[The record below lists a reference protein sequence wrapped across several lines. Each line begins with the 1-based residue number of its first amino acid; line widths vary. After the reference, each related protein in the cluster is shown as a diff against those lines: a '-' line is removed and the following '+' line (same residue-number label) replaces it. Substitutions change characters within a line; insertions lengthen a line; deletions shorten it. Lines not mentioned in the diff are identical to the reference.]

1 MPEPI
6 TVARPYAE
14 AVFDLAAQAGALA
27 QWSQA
32 LEAMARV
39 AQHPDMLRLIGD
51 PKVSDEQ
58 RARIFLELCGEGITP
73 EVRNFVSLLLA
84 NNRLALL
91 PEIRE
96 LFEQHKNEREGVV
109 QAQSSSAF
117 ALDDAQLRSLVADLE
132 RRFSRRVDPQVT
144 LDRELIGG
152 VKIVVGDTVIDGSV
166 RGKLAGM
173 SAALLKV

>member
-1 MPEPI
+1 MAEPI
-6 TVARPYAE
+6 TIARPYAE
-14 AVFDLAAQAGALA
+14 AVFKLAEQAGALA

-39 AQHPDMLRLIGD
+39 ARNPDMLMLIGD

-58 RARIFLELCGEGITP
+58 RARIFLELCGEGLAP
-73 EVRNFVSLLLA
+73 EARNFVALLLA
-84 NNRLALL
+84 NDRLALL

-96 LFEQHKNEREGVV
+96 LFEQQKNEREGVV
-109 QAQSSSAF
+109 EAEISSAF
-117 ALDDAQLRSLVADLE
+117 ALDDDQLRSLVADLD
-132 RRFSRRVDPQVT
+132 RRFSRRVNPHVAV
-144 LDRELIGG
+144 DRDLIGG

-166 RGKLAGM
+166 RAKLAGM

>member
-6 TVARPYAE
+6 TIARPYAE
-14 AVFDLAAQAGALA
+14 AVFKVAEQAGALA
-27 QWSQA
+27 VWSRA
-32 LEAMARV
+32 LEVMAQV
-39 AQHPDMLRLIGD
+39 ARHPDMRRLIAD
-51 PKVSDEQ
+51 PQVSDAQ
-58 RARIFLELCGEGITP
+58 RKQIFLELCGEDLAVEAG
-73 EVRNFVSLLLA
+73 NFVTLLLA
-84 NNRLALL
+84 NDRLALL

-96 LFEQHKNEREGVV
+96 LFEQHKNEREGLVE
-109 QAQSSSAF
+109 AQISSAF
-117 ALDDAQLRSLVADLE
+117 PLDEGQLRNLVTDLE
-132 RRFSRRVDPQVT
+132 RRFSRRVEPHVT

>member
-27 QWSQA
+27 QWSQE

-39 AQHPDMLRLIGD
+39 AQQPDMLRLIAD

-58 RARIFLELCGEGITP
+58 RARIFLELCGEGVTP
-73 EVRNFVSLLLA
+73 EARNFVALLLA

-109 QAQSSSAF
+109 EAQISSAF

-132 RRFSRRVDPQVT
+132 RRFSRRVDAHVT
-144 LDRELIGG
+144 VDRELIGG

>member
-1 MPEPI
+1 MPEPA

-14 AVFDLAAQAGALA
+14 AVFELAAQAGALA
-27 QWSQA
+27 PWSQA

-39 AQHPDMLRLIGD
+39 AQHPDMLRLIAD

-58 RARIFLELCGEGITP
+58 RARIFLELCGEGVMP
-73 EVRNFVSLLLA
+73 EARNFVALLLA
-84 NNRLALL
+84 NDRLALL
-91 PEIRE
+91 PEMRQ

-109 QAQSSSAF
+109 EARISSAF
-117 ALDDAQLRSLVADLE
+117 PLDQAQLRSLVADLE
-132 RRFSRRVDPQVT
+132 RRFSRRIDPHVT

-166 RGKLAGM
+166 HGKLAGM

>member
-27 QWSQA
+27 QWSQE

-39 AQHPDMLRLIGD
+39 AQQPDMLRLIAD

-58 RARIFLELCGEGITP
+58 RARIFLELCGEGVTP
-73 EVRNFVSLLLA
+73 EARNFVALLLA

-109 QAQSSSAF
+109 EAQISSAF

-132 RRFSRRVDPQVT
+132 RRFSRRVDAHVT
-144 LDRELIGG
+144 VDRELIGG

-166 RGKLAGM
+166 RGKLEQM
-173 SAALLKV
+173 RQTLLR

>member
-6 TVARPYAE
+6 TIARPYAE
-14 AVFDLAAQAGALA
+14 AVFELAAQTDALA
-27 QWSQA
+27 RWSQA
-32 LEAMARV
+32 LEAMARI
-39 AQHPDMLRLIGD
+39 AQDPDMLMLIAD

-58 RARIFLELCGEGITP
+58 RARIFLELCGEGVTP
-73 EVRNFVSLLLA
+73 EARNFVTLLLV

-109 QAQSSSAF
+109 EAQISSAF
-117 ALDDAQLRSLVADLE
+117 PLDDAQLRSLVADLE

-166 RGKLAGM
+166 RGKLAGL
-173 SAALLKV
+173 SAALLNV

>member
-1 MPEPI
+1 MAEPI
-6 TVARPYAE
+6 TIARPYAE
-14 AVFDLAAQAGALA
+14 AVFNLAEQAGALA

-32 LEAMARV
+32 LAVMARV
-39 AQHPDMLRLIGD
+39 AQHPDMLTLIGD

-58 RARIFLELCGEGITP
+58 RARIFLELCGEGVTP
-73 EVRNFVSLLLA
+73 EARNFVTLLLV

-96 LFEQHKNEREGVV
+96 LFEQHKNDREGVV
-109 QAQSSSAF
+109 EAQISSAF
-117 ALDDAQLRSLVADLE
+117 PLDDAQLRSLVADLE
-132 RRFSRRVDPQVT
+132 RRFSRRVDPHVT

-166 RGKLAGM
+166 RGKLAGL
-173 SAALLKV
+173 SAALLEV